1 MMSDE
6 YFDVIVAGA
15 GLGGLQ
21 CARLLGAA
29 GARVLL
35 VDRKASLDESVHT
48 TGIFVRR
55 TLEDFPLP
63 ADCLGPAV
71 RAVTLYSPARRPLR
85 LESKF
90 DEFRVGRMGKLYLR
104 FLSDCERAGVS
115 WSPATRYVN
124 GEETT
129 DGETIVRLETKG
141 RVRRVKT
148 QLLVGADGAQ
158 SRVARDLK
166 LDANCEWIV
175 GVEEV
180 YAGVPLEG
188 EPRFHCFLDPHIAP
202 GYIAWVVHD
211 GAEAHVGIGGYAA
224 RFEPLRALEK
234 FRASLG
240 GLFDLSRA
248 QLIERRGGRIP
259 VGGVLRRIANARG
272 LLVGDAAGAVSP
284 LTAGGLDPTLRLSHL
299 AARVTGDYLKSSD
312 AASLRP
318 YAGDLFR
325 ARFSSRL
332 LMRRLF
338 TAVRE
343 PALLE
348 LSCAALRLPLLR
360 GLAWHVFFGRGSFPD
375 VEALVRDASAAQPHV
390 APEILSVQTLPV
402 GVALQQAIQMP
413 VDPNIEAAGLD
424 PAAVGTIIQI
434 PPRRTF
440 QRGALSL
447 QWQAEDRNS
456 DAMEYAVYYRALNE
470 SVFHLLKELSLIH
483 I

>member
-1 MMSDE
+1 MNE
-6 YFDVIVAGA
+6 ETYDVIIVGA

-21 CARLLGAA
+21 CARLLGEA
-29 GARVLL
+29 GVGRVLL
-35 VDRKASLDESVHT
+35 IDRKRTLDESVHT

-71 RAVTLYSPARRPLR
+71 RAVTLYSPAGRALALVSPH
-85 LESKF
+85 
-90 DEFRVGRMGKLYLR
+90 DEFRVGRMGKLYRR
-104 FLSDCERAGVS
+104 FLFDCESAGVD
-115 WSPATRYVN
+115 WLPETRYVN
-124 GEETT
+124 SEEASG
-129 DGETIVRLETKG
+129 GETFVRLETKG
-141 RVRRVKT
+141 LTRRFKT
-148 QLLVGADGAQ
+148 RFLVGADGAQ

-166 LDANCEWIV
+166 LDSNQEWIV

-180 YAGVPLEG
+180 FRGVPLEG
-188 EPRFHCFLDPHIAP
+188 EPRFHCFVEPQLAP

-211 GAEAHVGIGGYAA
+211 GEETHIGVGGYAQ

-240 GLFDLSRA
+240 ALFDLGRA
-248 QLIERRGGRIP
+248 EFVERRGGRIP
-259 VGGVLRRIANARG
+259 IGGVLGRISNARG

-284 LTAGGLDPTLRLSHL
+284 LTAGGLDPALRLSHL
-299 AARVTGDYLKSSD
+299 AARVIGNYLKTND
-312 AASLRP
+312 ACALEP

-360 GLAWHVFFGRGSFPD
+360 GFARHVFFGRGSFPD
-375 VEALVRDASAAQPHV
+375 VE
-390 APEILSVQTLPV
+390 SVGLP
-402 GVALQQAIQMP
+402 
-413 VDPNIEAAGLD
+413 
-424 PAAVGTIIQI
+424 
-434 PPRRTF
+434 F
-440 QRGALSL
+440 KC
-447 QWQAEDRNS
+447 AER
-456 DAMEYAVYYRALNE
+456 LP
-470 SVFHLLKELSLIH
+470 
-483 I
+483 